1 MRALKLDI
9 FVLIDAKW
17 RYFATPVSPSAP
29 FPAVSVVCSH
39 TSITKVAKLRRLK
52 RNASCGCGE
61 KWQVA
66 ASDKRGGFIGDPS
79 KGVEGIRPSE
89 KKLPCQNNNNGG
101 LVRTEI
107 KK

>member
-1 MRALKLDI
+1 MAVLRDSRFSERAIPRGLRCLQSHVNHQSGKI
-9 FVLIDAKW
+9 
-17 RYFATPVSPSAP
+17 AP
-29 FPAVSVVCSH
+29 FKEKCE
-39 TSITKVAKLRRLK
+39 LRMR
-52 RNASCGCGE
+52 RG
-61 KWQVA
+61 VA

-101 LVRTEI
+101 LVGTEI